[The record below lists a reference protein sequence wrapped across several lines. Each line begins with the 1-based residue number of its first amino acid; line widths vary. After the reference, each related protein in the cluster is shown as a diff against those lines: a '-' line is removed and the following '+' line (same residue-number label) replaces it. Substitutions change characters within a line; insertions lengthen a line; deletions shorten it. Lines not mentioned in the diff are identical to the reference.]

1 MSGLVETVF
10 RKLSVSFFLY
20 TFFMFLKKTL
30 PDSAKPLYSDREVIR
45 DLYGFFKPYRV
56 KFWAASF
63 ARLISDLVWL
73 FPAYG
78 VAAQVTILSSSDA
91 PEKKFLG
98 VCIVII
104 LYVAA
109 VLIRTLAQ
117 YLSRMWGY
125 SVSER
130 AALDAQNLGVEHLYQ
145 LDLAWHEKENAGNKL
160 KRVTS
165 AGDAIDRSIR
175 IWFNSIIEVFVN
187 AVGMTVILATVD
199 RRISFAIA
207 VFVVS
212 YFFLSQHLLK
222 RASAAAREVNARE
235 EAVSGLMFE
244 GLNNVRTV
252 RALGIIKRMMTNI
265 SAAADLSFDKVLV
278 RITRFQRRDV
288 TLSLWINAFRVTG
301 FLVIA
306 YGITQGKYE
315 VGFLLLFSGYFN
327 RIVDSVSTLSD
338 SVQQWVIGKFSIGR
352 LMEILKTPV
361 FPEGETATRGM
372 PKDWKTIRLEQ
383 VSFSYGE
390 RDVLT
395 DISLT
400 IKRGERIGI
409 VGLSGAGKSTL
420 FKLLLKE
427 SESYRGEIYIDNV
440 PLRSIKR
447 SSYYEKATVVLQE
460 TEVFNFSLKENITIA
475 RTGKMVDT
483 QAFDHAL
490 AVAHVSTFT
499 DRMPQGVETIIGE
512 KGVKLSGGERQRIGI
527 ARAIYKAPDVLFMD
541 EATSHL
547 DLESEEKIQE
557 ALHVFFKEVT
567 AVVIAHRLTTIKE
580 MDRIIVLESGKIL
593 EEGSFAELQKKQ
605 GRFFEL
611 WEKQKL
617 TS

>member
-1 MSGLVETVF
+1 
-10 RKLSVSFFLY
+10 
-20 TFFMFLKKTL
+20 MFSQKDPGEST
-30 PDSAKPLYSDREVIR
+30 KPLYSDREVIR
-45 DLYGFFKPYRV
+45 DLYGFLKPYRA
-56 KFWAASF
+56 KFWVASF

-78 VAAQVTILSSSDA
+78 VAAQVTILSSNDA

-104 LYVAA
+104 LYAAA

-117 YLSRMWGY
+117 YFSRMWGY
-125 SVSER
+125 SASER

-175 IWFNSIIEVFVN
+175 IWFNSIIEVLVN

-199 RRISFAIA
+199 RRISFAITL
-207 VFVVS
+207 FVVS
-212 YFFLSQHLLK
+212 YFFLSQYLLR
-222 RASAAAREVNARE
+222 RASAAAREVNAQE
-235 EAVSGLMFE
+235 ETMSGLMFE

-252 RALGIIKRMMTNI
+252 RALGIIKRMMRNI
-265 SAAADLSFDKVLV
+265 GEAADLSFDKVLV

-288 TLSLWINAFRVTG
+288 ALSFWINAFRVTG

-306 YGITQGKYE
+306 YGITRGKYE

-361 FPEGETATRGM
+361 SPEGEAATRGM
-372 PKDWKTIRLEQ
+372 PKDWKTIRLER

-400 IKRGERIGI
+400 IKRGEKIGI

-427 SESYRGEIYIDNV
+427 NESYRGEILIDNV

-447 SSYYEKATVVLQE
+447 SLYYEKVTVVLQE

-475 RTGKMVDT
+475 QTGKKADGK
-483 QAFDHAL
+483 AL
-490 AVAHVSTFT
+490 DRSLEIAHVSAFSEK
-499 DRMPQGVETIIGE
+499 MPQGIDTIIGE

-527 ARAIYKAPDVLFMD
+527 ARAIYKAPEVLFMD

-547 DLESEEKIQE
+547 DLESEEKIQD
-557 ALHVFFKEVT
+557 ALHVFFKGVT

-580 MDRIIVLESGKIL
+580 MDRIFVLEGGKLL
-593 EEGSFAELQKKQ
+593 EEGSFEELQSRR